1 MGSTVVRALD
11 GVSISVDPGEFVALL
26 GTSGSG
32 KSTLLNLIAGLD
44 KPTSGALKIGGKD
57 LASLSRE
64 DLSRHRRQSVGII
77 FQSFNLISTMTAL
90 ENVALPMMFAGTSR
104 GERERRAAE
113 LLDAMGLSGRQR
125 HRPKEMSGGE
135 QQRVAISRALAN
147 KPQLFL
153 ADEPTGNLDS
163 RTAHEIMDLLK
174 QLNQR
179 DGMTIIFVTHD
190 AQLASSYAH
199 RTVTLMDG
207 MVRTDSPS

>member
-1 MGSTVVRALD
+1 
-11 GVSISVDPGEFVALL
+11 
-26 GTSGSG
+26 
-32 KSTLLNLIAGLD
+32 
-44 KPTSGALKIGGKD
+44 
-57 LASLSRE
+57 
-64 DLSRHRRQSVGII
+64 
-77 FQSFNLISTMTAL
+77 
-90 ENVALPMMFAGTSR
+90 
-104 GERERRAAE
+104 
-113 LLDAMGLSGRQR
+113 MGLSGRQR